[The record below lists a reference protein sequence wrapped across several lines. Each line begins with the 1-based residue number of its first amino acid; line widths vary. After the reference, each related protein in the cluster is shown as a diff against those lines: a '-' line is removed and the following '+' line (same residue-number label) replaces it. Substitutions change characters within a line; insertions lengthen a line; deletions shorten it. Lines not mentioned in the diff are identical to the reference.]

1 MVSINSS
8 GVSTSEKG
16 QLMCLSPFVGLDGL
30 LGLLV
35 RVFVIVIFINAFS
48 NFIGFHY
55 CLLFVTTLLF
65 SSTML
70 IL

>member
-1 MVSINSS
+1 MVFINLSE
-8 GVSTSEKG
+8 VSTFGSG
-16 QLMCLSPFVGLDGL
+16 RLMFLSPFVGLGEL

-55 CLLFVTTLLF
+55 CLLAVTP
-65 SSTML
+65 
-70 IL
+70 